1 MQELLHLFLPEIVR
15 SLIAFK
21 AELALEL
28 TDRLPDGWVHHRKV
42 PDGKLLRWRRCIL
55 TLMKHVVKTLVLASV

>member
-1 MQELLHLFLPEIVR
+1 MQELLHLFLSEIVW
-15 SLIAFK
+15 SLSAFK

-42 PDGKLLRWRRCIL
+42 PNRKLLR
-55 TLMKHVVKTLVLASV
+55 

>member
-1 MQELLHLFLPEIVR
+1 MQELLDLLLSEIVR

-28 TDRLPDGWVHHRKV
+28 TDRLPYGWVHHRKV
-42 PDGKLLRWRRCIL
+42 PDRKVLR
-55 TLMKHVVKTLVLASV
+55 